1 MMKQALSVTALN
13 EYIKYLLEED
23 VLLEALLLN
32 GELSNFTRHSSGHL
46 YFSLKDEHSSISC
59 VMFRD
64 AASALDFR
72 PENGMEVAVFG
83 RVGVYE
89 KQGRYQMYVNIMTDT
104 KRGGKTHLSF
114 EELKAKLGEKGYFDR
129 EIKKELPKTV
139 RTVAL
144 VTSPTGAAIRDM
156 LKIASDLD
164 PAVKIVIVPCL
175 VQGDEA
181 ATSIARG
188 ISLVD
193 RWGRADVMIVGRG
206 GGSAEDLWA
215 FNEEVVAEAIFR
227 AVTPVVSAVGHEIDF
242 TIADFVADYRASTPS
257 SAITT
262 LIKPKKLQTQRLKWL
277 RNRLDE
283 LSEDIVHD
291 YETRLRSLAN
301 SHAFTKPQNL
311 CENYESVLKS
321 SRVLLNMGM
330 KLHTERVEGRSQS
343 LIARLEEASPMK
355 IMKKGYSVVTRNGK
369 AIKSV
374 KDVSPQ
380 LKINVILSDGRFDA
394 TVDSID
400 VEVNRDAQSKCE

>member
-1 MMKQALSVTALN
+1 MMKQALGVTALN

-32 GELSNFTRHSSGHL
+32 GEISNFTHHSSGHL

-64 AASALDFR
+64 AASTLDFR
-72 PENGMEVAVFG
+72 PENGMEVTVFG

-89 KQGRYQMYVNIMTDT
+89 KQGRYQVYVNIMTDT

-114 EELKAKLGEKGYFDR
+114 EALKTKLGEKGYFDQ
-129 EIKKELPKTV
+129 EAKKDLPENV
-139 RTVAL
+139 QTVAL
-144 VTSPTGAAIRDM
+144 VTSPTGAAVRDM
-156 LKIASDLD
+156 LKIARSLD
-164 PAVKIVIVPCL
+164 PAVKIVIIPCL

-181 ATSIARG
+181 AASIARG
-188 ISLVD
+188 ITLAD

-215 FNEEVVAEAIFR
+215 FNEEVVAEAMFR
-227 AVTPVVSAVGHEIDF
+227 AVTPVISAVGHEIDF

-257 SAITT
+257 SAITAV
-262 LIKPKKLQTQRLKWL
+262 IKPKKLQTQRLKWL

-283 LSEDIVHD
+283 FSEDIVDD
-291 YETRLRSLAN
+291 YAMRLRNVAN
-301 SHAFTKPQNL
+301 SRAFTKAQSL

-330 KLHTERVEGRSQS
+330 KLRTERVEAGSQS

-355 IMKKGYSVVTRNGK
+355 IMKKGYSVAVRDGK

-380 LKINVILSDGRFDA
+380 LKINVILSDGSFDA
-394 TVDSID
+394 TVDS
-400 VEVNRDAQSKCE
+400 VNAEVSQDA

>member
-32 GELSNFTRHSSGHL
+32 GEISNFTRHSSGHL

-64 AASALDFR
+64 AASELNFR
-72 PENGMEVAVFG
+72 PENGMEVTVFG

-114 EELKAKLGEKGYFDR
+114 EALKAKLGEKGYFDQ
-129 EIKKELPKTV
+129 EIKKELPETV
-139 RTVAL
+139 RTLAL
-144 VTSPTGAAIRDM
+144 VTSPTGAAVRDM
-156 LKIASDLD
+156 LKIAASLD

-181 ATSIARG
+181 AASIARG
-188 ISLVD
+188 IALVD
-193 RWGRADVMIVGRG
+193 RWGWADVMIVGRG
-206 GGSAEDLWA
+206 GGSIEDLWA
-215 FNEEVVAEAIFR
+215 FNEEAVADAIFM
-227 AVTPVVSAVGHEIDF
+227 AATPVISAVGHEIDF

-257 SAITT
+257 SAIAAV
-262 LIKPKKLQTQRLKWL
+262 IKPKKLQTQRLKWL
-277 RNRLDE
+277 KIRLDE
-283 LSEDIVHD
+283 LSEDIVDD
-291 YETRLRSLAN
+291 YETRLRSLAG
-301 SHAFTKPQNL
+301 SRAFTKPQNL

-321 SRVLLNMGM
+321 SRMLLNMGM
-330 KLHTERVEGRSQS
+330 KLRAERVETSSQN
-343 LIARLEEASPMK
+343 LVARLEEASPMK
-355 IMKKGYSVVTRNGK
+355 IMKKGYSVAVRDGK

-374 KDVSPQ
+374 KEVSPQ

-400 VEVNRDAQSKCE
+400 AEVNRDA

>member
-32 GELSNFTRHSSGHL
+32 GEISNFTRHSSGHL
-46 YFSLKDEHSSISC
+46 YFSLKDEYSSISC

-72 PENGMEVAVFG
+72 PENGMEVTVFG

-114 EELKAKLGEKGYFDR
+114 EALKAKLEGKGYFDQ
-129 EIKKELPKTV
+129 EVKKELPKMV

-144 VTSPTGAAIRDM
+144 VTSPTGAAVRDM
-156 LKIASDLD
+156 LKIAASLD

-181 ATSIARG
+181 AVSIARG
-188 ISLVD
+188 IALVD
-193 RWGRADVMIVGRG
+193 RWGWADVMIVGRG
-206 GGSAEDLWA
+206 GGSIEDLWA
-215 FNEEVVAEAIFR
+215 FNEEAVAEAIFM
-227 AVTPVVSAVGHEIDF
+227 AATPVISAVGHEIDF

-257 SAITT
+257 SAIATI
-262 LIKPKKLQTQRLKWL
+262 IKPKKLQTQRLKWL

-283 LSEDIVHD
+283 LSEDIIDD
-291 YETRLRSLAN
+291 YETRLRSLTG
-301 SHAFTKPQNL
+301 SRAFTKPQSL
-311 CENYESVLKS
+311 CENYVSVLKS

-330 KLHTERVEGRSQS
+330 KLRTERVETSSQS

-355 IMKKGYSVVTRNGK
+355 IMKKGYSVAVRDGK

-380 LKINVILSDGRFDA
+380 LKIKVMLSDGNFDA
-394 TVDSID
+394 TVDSIET
-400 VEVNRDAQSKCE
+400 EVNKDA